1 MKNLPKT
8 TQIFFTS
15 DRDHHEL
22 AHDYYL
28 NATWIA
34 DMCDQYG
41 ANIIGKRI
49 LRSIEAKRKACI
61 KKYGSEWGRENEIRA
76 KDEK

>member
-8 TQIFFTS
+8 IQIFFT
-15 DRDHHEL
+15 DERNHNEL
-22 AHDYYL
+22 ANDYYL

-34 DMCDQYG
+34 DLCQQFG
-41 ANIIGKRI
+41 ARIIGHRI

-61 KKYGSEWGRENEIRA
+61 KKYGSEWGRENKIRE